1 MSRYILKSK
10 SNPLALASSS
20 SFHSNQ
26 NNNSRNISSHSGL
39 SSNSGAHGVVVGG
52 GGGNGGIGIEG
63 DKRMSEYSVS
73 PILSLLWLGRKRGL
87 MRGGNIEYGRCL
99 SYL

>member
-10 SNPLALASSS
+10 SNPLALGSSS

-39 SSNSGAHGVVVGG
+39 SSTSGAHGFVGG
-52 GGGNGGIGIEG
+52 GGGNSAIGLEG

-73 PILSLLWLGRKRGL
+73 PISLVVVVGREERTNI
-87 MRGGNIEYGRCL
+87 GGNIEYGRCL